1 MDYAYSVLMGCFSA
15 AILIYAGLMALTKD
29 YKMLPIRSR
38 QSVKPK
44 DPKRYMTQLSKVVA
58 LVALSPAL
66 SSLVGLCNT
75 TVAFIVL
82 IATMII
88 FIVIG
93 TRFMKDVM

>member
-44 DPKRYMTQLSKVVA
+44 DPKRYMTRLSKVVA